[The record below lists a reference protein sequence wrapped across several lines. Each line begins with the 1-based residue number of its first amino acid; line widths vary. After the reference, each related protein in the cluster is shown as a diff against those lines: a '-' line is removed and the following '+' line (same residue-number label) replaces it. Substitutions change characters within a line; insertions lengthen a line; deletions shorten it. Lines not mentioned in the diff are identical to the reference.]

1 MSGAQWGLV
10 GGIAGG
16 LLGTAGGVIGTYF
29 SIRNTRTVE
38 ERAFMVRL
46 SASIWVMGLALIA
59 VLVLGLTGVIPQA
72 VYWTA
77 WIAFMVALGPAIAF
91 GNRRLA
97 RLREEGTPLESSP

>member
-38 ERAFMVRL
+38 ERSFMVRF
-46 SASIWVMGLALIA
+46 SAAIWLMGLALIT
-59 VLVLGLTGVIPQA
+59 VLVLGLAKVILGCLDRDHGRAGPGDRPGQPA
-72 VYWTA
+72 P
-77 WIAFMVALGPAIAF
+77 GPAA
-91 GNRRLA
+91 RRGDA
-97 RLREEGTPLESSP
+97 P